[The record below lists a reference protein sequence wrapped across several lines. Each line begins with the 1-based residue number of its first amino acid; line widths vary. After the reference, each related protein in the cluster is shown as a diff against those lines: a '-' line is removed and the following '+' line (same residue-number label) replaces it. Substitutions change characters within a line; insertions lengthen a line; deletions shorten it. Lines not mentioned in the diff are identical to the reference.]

1 MPVVSVIVPCYNQG
15 HLVDE
20 AVESVLAQTFSDFEI
35 IIVNDGST
43 DEATNRILQA
53 YDKPKTT
60 VLHTRNCGLGG
71 ARNNGIRAA
80 QGKYILPLD
89 ADDRIGSTYLEKA
102 VRVLEARADVGIV
115 YCEAEYFG
123 ERTGRWEL
131 PAYKFPDILLWNVI
145 FCSALFRKSD
155 WEQTE
160 GYRANVPAWEDHDFW
175 LSIIELGREVYR
187 IPETLFYYRQTSNS
201 MIKSVD
207 NDRVRQLFAALFRNH
222 PKLYAD
228 NIEFV
233 FSELLRFREAA
244 LEKQALIETM
254 ENTKL
259 GKLQKALNKLK
270 KMARGSQASRLE
282 A

>member
-20 AVESVLAQTFSDFEI
+20 AVDSVLAQTFSDFEI

-60 VLHTRNCGLGG
+60 VLHTHNCGLGG

-89 ADDRIGSTYLEKA
+89 ADDRIGSAYLEKA
-102 VRVLEARADVGIV
+102 VEALDARPNVGIV
-115 YCEAEYFG
+115 YCEAEFFG
-123 ERTGRWEL
+123 ERAERWNL
-131 PAYKFPDILLWNVI
+131 PEPQFPDILLWNVI
-145 FCSALFRKSD
+145 FCSAFFRKKD
-155 WEQTE
+155 WEASG
-160 GYRANVPAWEDHDFW
+160 GYRTNVPAWEDHDFW
-175 LSIIELGREVYR
+175 LSIVELGREVYR
-187 IPETLFYYRQTSNS
+187 IPETLFYYRQTSTS
-201 MIKSVD
+201 MIRAVD
-207 NDRVRQLFAALFRNH
+207 NDRMRHLFAALFRNH

-244 LEKQALIETM
+244 LEKQSLIETM
-254 ENTKL
+254 EN
-259 GKLQKALNKLK
+259 
-270 KMARGSQASRLE
+270 
-282 A
+282 